1 MQYDLEK
8 LMNGHLSMGYN
19 YNENVHEEITSNGN
33 VQLIPVILKWL
44 AYLEVFLNL
53 WCNKCTERHT

>member
-1 MQYDLEK
+1 
-8 LMNGHLSMGYN
+8 MNGHLSMGYN